1 MEKVPMTVGGFA
13 KLEAELKERQ
23 QVERPRIIAAI
34 SEARSHGDLSEN
46 AEYHSA
52 KEQQSLNEG
61 RIAEL
66 ESLIARAEVIDVT
79 KLSGD
84 TVKFGATV
92 KLVNEDTEEERVWQI
107 VGDSEADAKAG
118 RISISSPLA
127 RALIGKAAGTSSR
140 STRRRARRATRSWK
154 SAGAEARADQPRY
167 RKGVAPAGRRLFRV
181 NAPLKRC
188 PRHVAD
194 GLKRRPAI
202 IGPAGEDVPSMT
214 KPCPT
219 HRPDRRRVL
228 LLAPARP

>member
-1 MEKVPMTVGGFA
+1 MMEKVPMTVGGFA

-23 QVERPRIIAAI
+23 QIERPRIIAAI
-34 SEARSHGDLSEN
+34 AEARAHGDLSEN

-61 RIAEL
+61 RIHEL

-79 KLSGD
+79 KLSGE

-127 RALIGKAAGTSSR
+127 RALIGKKVG
-140 STRRRARRATRSWK
+140 ATV
-154 SAGAEARADQPRY
+154 EVNTP
-167 RKGVAPAGRRLFRV
+167 KGPQSY
-181 NAPLKRC
+181 
-188 PRHVAD
+188 
-194 GLKRRPAI
+194 
-202 IGPAGEDVPSMT
+202 E
-214 KPCPT
+214 
-219 HRPDRRRVL
+219 VL
-228 LLAPARP
+228 EVRWG